1 MRFTTKSVLSL
12 LLVAGSASAKSFHHM
27 AIHKRSSGT
36 FVGCFSSAGSLGGST
51 TYTYQSTGWCS
62 DHCTSKSAS
71 YFATTNGKDC
81 LCGSSAPDSSDKVDT
96 SKCDT
101 QCAGYPENKC
111 GGDGFYSVYSFD
123 TGNDDGSSTSATT
136 TTGDSSPTKT
146 DAAVES
152 VSTNAGGHTV
162 IITTTPTS
170 AASSDD
176 SGSKGGGTNTAAI
189 AAGVVVGVV
198 GVAALAGGGFFF
210 YRSRKQK
217 AEGGA
222 GAGFSGSTH
231 QQMSD
236 SRFDGSY
243 MAERRQSNGSI
254 DDDHDFS
261 RRILQVTNPDHR

>member
-1 MRFTTKSVLSL
+1 MC
-12 LLVAGSASAKSFHHM
+12 GD
-27 AIHKRSSGT
+27 
-36 FVGCFSSAGSLGGST
+36 ST
-51 TYTYQSTGWCS
+51 
-62 DHCTSKSAS
+62 
-71 YFATTNGKDC
+71 
-81 LCGSSAPDSSDKVDT
+81 PPSSDKVSN

-101 QCAGYPENKC
+101 DCQGFPDDKC
-111 GGDGFYSVYSFD
+111 GGDGFYSVYSFSD
-123 TGNDDGSSTSATT
+123 SDSSSSSSSTT
-136 TTGDSSPTKT
+136 TTGDSSATKT
-146 DAAVES
+146 QAAAES
-152 VSTNAGGHTV
+152 VSTQPGGHTV
-162 IITTTPTS
+162 IVTAAAKSTS
-170 AASSDD
+170 TGDD
-176 SGSKGGGTNTAAI
+176 NSKGGGTNTAAI

-222 GAGFSGSTH
+222 GTSFSRDTH

-243 MAERRQSNGSI
+243 MAQRRQSNGSI

>member
-1 MRFTTKSVLSL
+1 MRFTTETVLSL
-12 LLVAGSASAKSFHHM
+12 LLVVGSVSAKSFHHM
-27 AIHKRSSGT
+27 AIHRRSGGS
-36 FVGCFSSAGSLGGST
+36 FVGCFSSKGSLGDST
-51 TYTYQSTGWCS
+51 SYTFQSTGWCS
-62 DHCTSKSAS
+62 DHCSGKSKSVYAMTGGS
-71 YFATTNGKDC
+71 DC
-81 LCGSSAPDSSDKVDT
+81 LCGDSTPPSSDKVSN

-101 QCAGYPENKC
+101 DCQGFPDDKC
-111 GGDGFYSVYSFD
+111 GGDGFYSVYSFSD
-123 TGNDDGSSTSATT
+123 SDSSSSSSSTT
-136 TTGDSSPTKT
+136 TTGDSSATKT
-146 DAAVES
+146 QAAAES
-152 VSTNAGGHTV
+152 VSTQPGGHTV
-162 IITTTPTS
+162 IVTAAAKSTS
-170 AASSDD
+170 TGDD
-176 SGSKGGGTNTAAI
+176 NSKGGGTNTAAI

-222 GAGFSGSTH
+222 GTSFSRDTH

-243 MAERRQSNGSI
+243 MAQRRQSNGSI

>member
-1 MRFTTKSVLSL
+1 MRFTTETVLGL
-12 LLVAGSASAKSFHHM
+12 LLVVGSASAKSFHHM
-27 AIHKRSSGT
+27 ALHRRSGSS
-36 FVGCFSSAGSLGGST
+36 FVGCFSSKGSLGDST
-51 TYTYQSTGWCS
+51 SYTYQSTGWCS
-62 DHCTSKSAS
+62 DHCSSKSAS
-71 YFATTNGKDC
+71 VFATTNGKDC
-81 LCGSSAPDSSDKVDT
+81 LCGDSTPPSSAKVDG

-101 QCAGYPENKC
+101 SCQGFPDNKC
-111 GGDGFYSVYSFD
+111 GGDGYYSVYSFD
-123 TGNDDGSSTSATT
+123 DGDTSSASATST
-136 TTGDSSPTKT
+136 DDSSPTKT
-146 DAAVES
+146 DAAAES

-162 IITTTPTS
+162 IVTAAAKSTS
-170 AASSDD
+170 TGEDD
-176 SGSKGGGTNTAAI
+176 SSKGGGTNTAAI

-222 GAGFSGSTH
+222 GVSFSGNTH